1 MVSHAAAAPED
12 RSGGVS
18 AAVAEPWRVRL
29 DRALAALGER
39 MARSRRLIVG
49 VQWAVVAVY
58 AVLIVVPT
66 LVPLPG
72 RLDHVWNHVTVF
84 AQFVFWGIWW
94 PGVLISMILF
104 GRLWCGVLCPEGALS
119 ERASRFSL
127 GRAVPRWIT
136 WKGWPFVGF
145 LGTTIYG
152 QMISVYQY
160 PAAVLVILGGS
171 TCAAIVVALLYGR
184 DKRVWCR
191 YLCPVNG
198 VFALVSKLAPVHFRV
213 DRTAWDRWEKP
224 AGGHLPH
231 VDCAPLVPLR
241 RLEGN
246 SPCHMCG
253 RCSGFRDAVALA
265 SRSPTHEIVH
275 VAGRQAEPWESA
287 LIVLGLLGVAAGA
300 FRWTGS
306 SLWVDIKQRLA
317 EILISLGADRLLDLS
332 LPWWMLTNY
341 PEKNDVMTV
350 VDGAALFVFL
360 GLETALAAVLFGGGT
375 ALAAALAAPWRRET
389 FHHLVQT
396 LIPIAAVG
404 VILGLSMTTVSLLR
418 ADGFDVA
425 FVDPLRLAALL
436 GASLWSIRLAVS
448 VVALHAVTKR
458 RRALATAAMIAV
470 VGLAAADWATLFWT
484 P

>member
-1 MVSHAAAAPED
+1 MVSHAATAPEAPGD
-12 RSGGVS
+12 GVTS
-18 AAVAEPWRVRL
+18 SVGIPWRTRL
-29 DRALAALGER
+29 DLAFAALGER

-49 VQWAVVAVY
+49 VQWAVVGIY

-171 TCAAIVVALLYGR
+171 TCAAIVVGLVYGR

-198 VFALVSKLAPVHFRV
+198 VFALVSKLAPIHFRV
-213 DRTAWDRWEKP
+213 DRAAWDRWEKP
-224 AGGHLPH
+224 ADGRLPH

-253 RCSGFRDAVALA
+253 RCSGFRDAVALS
-265 SRSPTHEIVH
+265 SRSPNHEIVE
-275 VAGRQAEPWESA
+275 VAGREPKPWESA
-287 LIVLGLLGVAAGA
+287 LIILGLLGVAAGA

-306 SLWVDIKQRLA
+306 ALWVDIKQALA
-317 EILISLGADRLLDLS
+317 EHLIDLGAERLLDLS
-332 LPWWMLTNY
+332 LPWWILTNY

-350 VDGAALFVFL
+350 VDGAALIVFL
-360 GLETALAAVLFGGGT
+360 GLETAIAAILFAGGT
-375 ALAAALAAPWRRET
+375 ALAAALAAPWRREV

-404 VILGLSMTTVSLLR
+404 VILGLSMTTVSLAR

-425 FVDPLRLAALL
+425 LADPLRLTALTGAAI
-436 GASLWSIRLAVS
+436 WSAVLARAVVRRHAVDPTRRRLAG
-448 VVALHAVTKR
+448 
-458 RRALATAAMIAV
+458 AAMIGV
-470 VGLAAADWATLFWT
+470 IGLAAADWATLFWT